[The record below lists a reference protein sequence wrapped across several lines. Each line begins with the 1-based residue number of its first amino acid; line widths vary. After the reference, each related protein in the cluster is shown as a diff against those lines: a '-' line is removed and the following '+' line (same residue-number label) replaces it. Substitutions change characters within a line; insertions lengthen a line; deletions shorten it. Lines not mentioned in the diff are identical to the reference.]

1 MKFIL
6 SFFLLL
12 NFLVFPQSQLKVVT
26 YNIMG
31 MKPGTDPSTRLH
43 HIIQNLKI
51 INPDIIGI
59 QEINEA
65 IDSGGSDNQAKQIA
79 DSLSNYF
86 GVTYHYYYSQT
97 HLSWSNQFKEFVG
110 IITKYPVE
118 QQSYLQLATGAF
130 PRRVVWNYINTP
142 MGKINFFNTHLDYQS
157 TAIRVT
163 QAQQIIQ
170 FVNQQEA
177 SFPGIASILTGDFND
192 TPGSQP
198 INLFVANSFVET
210 WSQVNPTLSGYTM
223 PSNSPTSKI
232 DFIFKKDGGQI
243 KVDSSVIIMNK
254 PYFASSFCS
263 DHLGILNYFSLNPN
277 DITINNSLQ
286 ADFELSQN
294 YPNPF
299 NPSTKISYTI
309 PISGMVKLNVYNLIG
324 EEVAVLVNQN
334 QSAGRHEVVFNA
346 ENLPSGVY
354 FYRIIIGNYTATQ
367 KMILLD

>member
-1 MKFIL
+1 MKSIL

-65 IDSGGSDNQAKQIA
+65 LNSGGIDNQAKQIA

-86 GVTYHYYYSQT
+86 GVAYNYYYSQT
-97 HLSWSNQFKEFVG
+97 HLSWNNQYKEFVG

-118 QQSYLQLATGAF
+118 QQSYLQLATGVF

-142 MGKINFFNTHLDYQS
+142 IGKINFFNTHLDYQS

-232 DFIFKKDGGQI
+232 DFIFKKDGGQLKI
-243 KVDSSVIIMNK
+243 DSSVIIMNK

-263 DHLGILNYFSLNPN
+263 DHLGIMNYFSLKPLNVDEDKLLN
-277 DITINNSLQ
+277 EG
-286 ADFELSQN
+286 FELEQN

-299 NPSTKISYTI
+299 NPITKISYTI
-309 PISGMVKLNVYNLIG
+309 PEDGVVTLKIYSLIG
-324 EEVAVLVNQN
+324 EEVAKLVNQY
-334 QSAGRHEVVFNA
+334 QYAGKHDVDFLA
-346 ENLPSGVY
+346 KNLPNGVY
-354 FYRIIIGNYTATQ
+354 FYEMRLGEFVSV
-367 KMILLD
+367 KKLLLLK